1 MNKSRASIIWIDD
14 EIHHLKPHILFLQE
28 KGYAVTASTSG
39 KEGLD
44 FIKAQNFD
52 LVLIDQFM
60 PGIDGIETSVKIK
73 SINASVPIIMIT
85 KSEEE
90 WLIDEAIYKKIDRL
104 LIKPVNPNQ
113 IFAACKQ
120 VLEGSYIFS
129 EKSKNEYLSQFQ
141 DIESLAIQ
149 ASKIED
155 WWEIYSKLVKWQ
167 IDFDTQ
173 KEESLLQILKD
184 QFSSVNKM
192 FSQYIIKNYSEWI
205 AKTDRPT
212 LSCDVFTKKIMPLL
226 TDNKKTCL
234 LVMDAMRF
242 DQFLELTP
250 MLSEDYSIK
259 MEPSLSLIPSATP
272 YSRNAIFSGL
282 FADEMCE
289 LYPNQKRE
297 MIEDK
302 GGLNNFEKEF
312 LSDQMK
318 KNGFSNKKMHYHK
331 IWAADEGKR
340 FSSKIKNFVNNDLL
354 AIVVN
359 FVDQLAHRRSES
371 DVLKEMVPDESGYR
385 KAVSS
390 WYAKSWIKNV
400 LSELSLA
407 GYNVILTSD
416 HGSVMVN
423 ESAMVAADK
432 NSSTG
437 MRYKYGTNINTSDKK
452 ALDIRILDNYRLPSL
467 GVRTNYLI
475 AKDNFYFVYPNDK
488 KKYQKMLENSFQHG
502 GISIEEMLIP
512 ILTMEPK

>member
-1 MNKSRASIIWIDD
+1 MNKSRANIIWIDD

-39 KEGLD
+39 KEGLE

-205 AKTDRPT
+205 TKTDRPT

-259 MEPSLSLIPSATP
+259 MEPCL
-272 YSRNAIFSGL
+272 
-282 FADEMCE
+282 
-289 LYPNQKRE
+289 
-297 MIEDK
+297 
-302 GGLNNFEKEF
+302 
-312 LSDQMK
+312 
-318 KNGFSNKKMHYHK
+318 
-331 IWAADEGKR
+331 
-340 FSSKIKNFVNNDLL
+340 
-354 AIVVN
+354 
-359 FVDQLAHRRSES
+359 
-371 DVLKEMVPDESGYR
+371 
-385 KAVSS
+385 
-390 WYAKSWIKNV
+390 
-400 LSELSLA
+400 
-407 GYNVILTSD
+407 
-416 HGSVMVN
+416 
-423 ESAMVAADK
+423 
-432 NSSTG
+432 
-437 MRYKYGTNINTSDKK
+437 
-452 ALDIRILDNYRLPSL
+452 
-467 GVRTNYLI
+467 
-475 AKDNFYFVYPNDK
+475 
-488 KKYQKMLENSFQHG
+488 
-502 GISIEEMLIP
+502 
-512 ILTMEPK
+512 